1 MSRTLSHWPC
11 IFWKG
16 ALSTGLEKMAR
27 RTCSWPLC
35 QAAVEL
41 YLGSIQELRLHELAK
56 TQEAE
61 RNPIL
66 EGLYCSHSLVTQ
78 AYLPRLG
85 KDENAITGHQ
95 RKEQAGCIGGKHTRG
110 LQSNPVCA
118 FLKWQVIYSFN
129 KYLLST
135 LRGPVLFQY
144 FNFCLVFPSPPAHN
158 IFAYPLLQSHS
169 TFDSIIY

>member
-1 MSRTLSHWPC
+1 
-11 IFWKG
+11 
-16 ALSTGLEKMAR
+16 MAR

-66 EGLYCSHSLVTQ
+66 EGLYHSHSLVTQ

-95 RKEQAGCIGGKHTRG
+95 RKEQAAGILEASTPGVFRAI
-110 LQSNPVCA
+110 QSV
-118 FLKWQVIYSFN
+118 
-129 KYLLST
+129 LS
-135 LRGPVLFQY
+135 
-144 FNFCLVFPSPPAHN
+144 
-158 IFAYPLLQSHS
+158 
-169 TFDSIIY
+169 